1 MNALDVL
8 KYGNLTVLR
17 TIEGLPHS
25 EWDTPDVCG
34 VWSVKEIIAHLAS
47 FEDILVDVLNTF
59 LDGGSTATLEKWR
72 ADPLAFNDDEV
83 ALRQDKTPEEV
94 VEEYR
99 ATQAKTM
106 ELAARISPETFRQ
119 NGTLPWYGMEYDL
132 DDFIAYSFYGH
143 KREHTAQIN
152 VFRDQLAQ
160 QQLTAGV
167 P

>member
-1 MNALDVL
+1 MNAVDVL

-17 TIEGLPHS
+17 TIEGIPDS
-25 EWDTPDVCG
+25 EWETPGVCG

-47 FEDILVDVLNTF
+47 FEHILVDVLNTF
-59 LDGGSTATLEKWR
+59 LDGDSAPTLKKWGQ
-72 ADPLAFNDDEV
+72 DPQAFNDDEV
-83 ALRQDKTPEEV
+83 ALRQHKTPEEV

-106 ELAARISPETFRQ
+106 QLAARIPAETFRQ
-119 NGTLPWYGMEYDL
+119 NGALPWYGMEYDL

-160 QQLTAGV
+160 QQATAGV

>member
-59 LDGGSTATLEKWR
+59 LDGGPTPTLEKWKT
-72 ADPLAFNDDEV
+72 DPLAFNDDEV

-94 VEEYR
+94 VDDYK

-106 ELAARISPETFRQ
+106 ELAARIPAEIFRQ
-119 NGTLPWYGMEYDL
+119 NGVLPWYGMEYDL

>member
-1 MNALDVL
+1 MNAVDVL
-8 KYGNLTVLR
+8 KYGHLTVLR
-17 TIEGLPHS
+17 TIDGLPTS

-47 FEDILVDVLNTF
+47 FEHILVDVLNTF
-59 LDGGSTATLEKWR
+59 LDGGSTATLEKWA
-72 ADPLAFNDDEV
+72 ADPMAFNDDEV

-94 VEEYR
+94 VAEYK

-106 ELAARISPETFRQ
+106 ELAARIPAETFRQ
-119 NGTLPWYGMEYDL
+119 NGILPWYGREYDL

-152 VFRDQLAQ
+152 VFRDQLARQ
-160 QQLTAGV
+160 HTTAGV